1 MRTLLVMNSKGG
13 SGKSTLCTNLAAY
26 FTHVEQE
33 KVVLQ
38 DFDRQGSSTD
48 WLTVRPENSVAIT
61 GQQAW
66 EGASRIPRDTTW
78 VIMDSPAALQGKEL
92 QKLVR
97 SAQTILI
104 PVLPSPMDIRAA
116 AKFVQDI
123 LLVGKVSSRQVK
135 IGIVA
140 NRVREFTLIYQQL
153 EKFLNRLNFDFV
165 ARLRDTQNYVRSA
178 ERGIGI
184 HEMPPS
190 TVYEDLSDWEP
201 LTKWLK
207 SKNSLP

>member
-26 FTHVEQE
+26 FAHAEQE

-48 WLTVRPENSVAIT
+48 WLTVRPETSTVIG

-66 EGASRIPRDTTW
+66 EGVSRVPRDTHW

-165 ARLRDTQNYVRSA
+165 ARLRATQNYVRSA

-190 TVYEDLSDWEP
+190 TVYEDLTDWEP
-201 LTKWLK
+201 LIKWLK